1 MFLIA
6 FTKKSLRFIFFSM
19 HVTFIIFHTGVDY
32 LPAVGEHVVLV
43 LAAVGPARV
52 ALGLGGGHFC
62 RRLGAARGGH
72 FCRRLGAPRV
82 TRAALGQ
89 EGGVGRGAPRVA
101 RAALGQEGGVG
112 RGAGGVAEGRV
123 VRGGRRELARRCVLE
138 VHAGAGGHRLHE
150 LLRVVVGEPD
160 CFRGGV
166 ALQAL
171 EQVLGGAQAL
181 GHGAVVGE
189 QLLLGARLGGG
200 GGGFARDRAGGGGF
214 RGEGGVA
221 GLPDPEHRLER
232 GRRRAGLG
240 GGVVRGLGGGGVRAP
255 RALQRRR
262 LRRCGPADAARL
274 GGRLDARDL
283 LFAQG
288 GEGVARLGHRPLED
302 RARRAALPA
311 TAALRVRLLDFL
323 RHEVAQVRVAAGAA
337 LLRAVAVVAAL
348 ATARVDSQGSGHI
361 GHLVD

>member
-1 MFLIA
+1 
-6 FTKKSLRFIFFSM
+6 M

-52 ALGLGGGHFC
+52 ALGLGGRGLEPRGDRPGAAVLDVGGPR

-89 EGGVGRGAPRVA
+89 EGGVGRGA
-101 RAALGQEGGVG
+101 
-112 RGAGGVAEGRV
+112 GGVAGGRV
-123 VRGGRRELARRCVLE
+123 VRGGRRELARRCILE

-150 LLRVVVGEPD
+150 RLRVVVGEPD
-160 CFRGGV
+160 FFRGGV

-274 GGRLDARDL
+274 GGRLDARGL

-337 LLRAVAVVAAL
+337 LLRAVAAL